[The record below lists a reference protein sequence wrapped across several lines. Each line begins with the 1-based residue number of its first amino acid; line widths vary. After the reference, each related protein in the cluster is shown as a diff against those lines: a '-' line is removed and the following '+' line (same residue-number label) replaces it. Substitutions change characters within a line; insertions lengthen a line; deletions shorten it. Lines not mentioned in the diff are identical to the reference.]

1 MPLVRVEV
9 RNEYGLGAPGLYKDA
24 NEEDPK
30 AVLDGASVAG
40 LVGILR
46 QLGDLAEFAA
56 EVFHDLQEEVIITSS
71 RSHKLMARV
80 RHIDNALPPL
90 EKAVLAQRSHLH
102 LAYTAGCN
110 WHARIRC
117 RQNHFLYGDVPQFIV
132 DSYED
137 CRGPPRL
144 HLLDKFGPGGPGSC
158 LRRYSDPTFF
168 KRASAGYGEACTKKI
183 RKDKKV
189 RRTERRRSWLRNR
202 EVSRGA
208 SIPKHSGRMQFPQLN
223 VDEQGSASQTASTY
237 NEVLRLDFVEQSKI
251 NPRNEFG
258 CIECVISPRYSI
270 KPDEQE
276 CKESSSP
283 SKRQHSASPDCNFV
297 GEKGSDIHDDS
308 QNNLSPEQIGYSS
321 SSVTWDEK
329 EEMLEPIAKYDRY
342 GNLGSFPPNFELE
355 MHGYKESSS
364 PSKRQLSDSP
374 SNNFLEEKDSY
385 VYDDTRNNLSAEQ
398 TGHSS
403 SSVTWDEKAEMQEP
417 TAEYDRDGNLGS
429 FPSNF
434 DLEMHGYKADNFET
448 VDQKDVHPCNEIVP
462 VLESGD
468 NQLDDIESEIDH
480 FMDAVNT
487 IESES
492 ESETDKDCTTK
503 HEVQLYSKLEDK
515 VVVDELCGF
524 GTHHSEFH
532 SSNFE
537 SDILANSS
545 LINGS
550 VHDPTSGSDGRNPIS
565 VSPQTASASYCFID
579 KEAAKDKFNS
589 VSSEHNTHLQSTQ
602 KASELL
608 NPGSLQGV
616 EKENIDDGA
625 KVEYDFG
632 KVSSSDSVEDTSRMP
647 ITDDGAK
654 VEYDFGKVSSSDSVE
669 DTSRIPITNR
679 TTSCPGSQVPAPE
692 LSSVTSVMFWTNGG
706 LLGLEPSKPPDC
718 SVLNTIP
725 KGPMSGE
732 DGKVRTFSQSSILSS
747 GKDAGKH
754 DQMGNSENIEHGTD
768 TDYSTSC
775 QDYREDG
782 ISFRKGS
789 WQYSPVD
796 LDGKLEKSSDS
807 TNRNYVNIRAVNSDV
822 QMAEEHQESNRNSSR
837 MLELGN
843 RLTNGSNTRLSL
855 EVYENYGPTGDV
867 NADVFKLNNNP
878 SVAHQTFSKE
888 LFGTRSP
895 ILSPSSS
902 PPLEHMKILFHPIQ
916 DFETSKLK
924 LKFPDGNG
932 KPEGSRDI
940 FPSFQ
945 LAPEASIAW
954 HNVGSDSDD
963 HTFYISSP
971 SVSDDCLSHQSD
983 SNSEQWESSE
993 CPSIKD
999 HDLYDALRRISLT
1012 DSVSKISENGRT
1024 SNGEIYDSS
1033 GLQSRHSFNLP
1044 SLDTLNHPFSEDCPN
1059 ATSEGPKAPNHAVD
1073 LKLSAS
1079 TISQQPKPAPL
1090 EEDQIIETIDLLKS
1104 KPSELQKKNR
1114 RKETNQAACGK
1125 SMDEQEDFLYQIRTK
1140 SSSLRPTVSS
1150 KPTLPS
1156 GAPANANVT
1165 AILEKANAIRQAV
1178 GSDDGE
1184 DDDNWSDT

>member
-9 RNEYGLGAPGLYKDA
+9 RNECGLGAPELYKDA

-56 EVFHDLQEEVIITSS
+56 EVFHDLQEEVMITSS

-80 RHIDNALPPL
+80 RHIDNALPAL

-202 EVSRGA
+202 EVSQGA

-237 NEVLRLDFVEQSKI
+237 NEILRLDFVEQSKI

-283 SKRQHSASPDCNFV
+283 SKSQHK
-297 GEKGSDIHDDS
+297 KGSDVHNDS
-308 QNNLSPEQIGYSS
+308 QNNLSREQIGHSS

-329 EEMLEPIAKYDRY
+329 EEMLEPIAEYDRY

-355 MHGYKESSS
+355 MHGYKDSSS
-364 PSKRQLSDSP
+364 PSKRRLGDSP
-374 SNNFLEEKDSY
+374 GYKFLEKKDSD
-385 VYDDTRNNLSAEQ
+385 VYDDTRNNLSAEK

-403 SSVTWDEKAEMQEP
+403 SSVTWDEKAEMLEP
-417 TAEYDRDGNLGS
+417 TAEYDRDGNLGL

-434 DLEMHGYKADNFET
+434 DLEMDSYKADNFET

-468 NQLDDIESEIDH
+468 NQLDDIESELDH
-480 FMDAVNT
+480 FMDALNT
-487 IESES
+487 I
-492 ESETDKDCTTK
+492 DD
-503 HEVQLYSKLEDK
+503 VR
-515 VVVDELCGF
+515 
-524 GTHHSEFH
+524 
-532 SSNFE
+532 
-537 SDILANSS
+537 
-545 LINGS
+545 
-550 VHDPTSGSDGRNPIS
+550 DPTSGSDGCNPIS
-565 VSPQTASASYCFID
+565 VSPQTASASYCSPINGSD
-579 KEAAKDKFNS
+579 IRDPTSGSDGCNPI
-589 VSSEHNTHLQSTQ
+589 SSPPEHNTHLQSTQ
-602 KASELL
+602 KANELL

-616 EKENIDDGA
+616 DSHKKDNIDDRA

-632 KVSSSDSVEDTSRMP
+632 KESSSDSVEDTSRMPITDDGPKVEYDFSKVSSSDSVEDTSRMP
-647 ITDDGAK
+647 ITD
-654 VEYDFGKVSSSDSVE
+654 
-669 DTSRIPITNR
+669 R

-692 LSSVTSVMFWTNGG
+692 PPSVTSVMFWTNGG

-718 SVLNTIP
+718 SVLNAIP

-747 GKDAGKH
+747 GKDAGKP
-754 DQMGNSENIEHGTD
+754 DQMGNSENIDHGMD

-789 WQYSPVD
+789 WQYSSVD

-807 TNRNYVNIRAVNSDV
+807 TIRNYVNIQAVDSDV
-822 QMAEEHQESNRNSSR
+822 QMAEEHQESNINSSR
-837 MLELGN
+837 MFELGN

-867 NADVFKLNNNP
+867 NADVLKHNNNP
-878 SVAHQTFSKE
+878 SVAHQTFSKD
-888 LFGTRSP
+888 LFGPRSP
-895 ILSPSSS
+895 IMSPSSS

-916 DFETSKLK
+916 EFETSKLK

-932 KPEGSRDI
+932 KPENSRDI

-983 SNSEQWESSE
+983 TNSEQWESSE
-993 CPSIKD
+993 CPSNKD
-999 HDLYDALRRISLT
+999 HNLYDALRRISLT
-1012 DSVSKISENGRT
+1012 DSITTISENGRT

-1044 SLDTLNHPFSEDCPN
+1044 SLDTLNHSFREDWPN
-1059 ATSEGPKAPNHAVD
+1059 AMSEGPNSPNYAID

-1079 TISQQPKPAPL
+1079 KISQQPKPAPL
-1090 EEDQIIETIDLLKS
+1090 EQDRIIETIDLLKS
-1104 KPSELQKKNR
+1104 KQSDLQKKNGQ
-1114 RKETNQAACGK
+1114 KDTNQAACGK

-1140 SSSLRPTVSS
+1140 SLSLRPTVSA
-1150 KPTLPS
+1150 KPTMPS
-1156 GAPANANVT
+1156 GPPANVNVT

-1178 GSDDGE
+1178 GSDYGE